1 MLRLYS
7 GGTLV
12 GWVSCNG
19 DIFKQNCLLLFKYFV
34 GEVCQIYIC
43 MYVLGICLSD
53 DTRLKVVLNV
63 GIYKFTSFTSCKCTR
78 CSL

>member
-12 GWVSCNG
+12 GWFWCNG
-19 DIFKQNCLLLFKYFV
+19 DIFKEKCLLLVERFV
-34 GEVCQIYIC
+34 SEMCQIY
-43 MYVLGICLSD
+43 VLEIFLS
-53 DTRLKVVLNV
+53 DTRLKAVLNV
-63 GIYKFTSFTSCKCTR
+63 GIYKFKSFTFCTYMR

>member
-12 GWVSCNG
+12 GWFWCNG
-19 DIFKQNCLLLFKYFV
+19 DIFKENCLLFV
-34 GEVCQIYIC
+34 KRFVSEVCQIY
-43 MYVLGICLSD
+43 VLEILLSD
-53 DTRLKVVLNV
+53 DTRLKAVRNV
-63 GIYKFTSFTSCKCTR
+63 RVYKFMSFTFCTFMR

>member
-12 GWVSCNG
+12 GWFWCNG
-19 DIFKQNCLLLFKYFV
+19 DIFKENCLLFV
-34 GEVCQIYIC
+34 KCFVHEVCQIH
-43 MYVLGICLSD
+43 VLEFFLSD
-53 DTRLKVVLNV
+53 DARLKPVLNV
-63 GIYKFTSFTSCKCTR
+63 GIYKFTSFTFCTFMR

>member
-12 GWVSCNG
+12 GWFWCHG
-19 DIFKQNCLLLFKYFV
+19 DIFKEKCLLLVKRFV
-34 GEVCQIYIC
+34 SEVCQIF
-43 MYVLGICLSD
+43 VLEIFLSD
-53 DTRLKVVLNV
+53 DTRLKAVLNV
-63 GIYKFTSFTSCKCTR
+63 GIYKFTSFTFCTYMR